1 MAENVNHPSHYTSG
15 GIECIEAIKASLGN
29 KGFSDYC
36 KGNVIKYVWR
46 YRLKNGIE
54 DLEKA
59 KVYLNWLIEAEKE
72 IVPKPDNPANIK
84 DNEKITLDPITIYN
98 VKNGE
103 IKKVTLENKK
113 DLKDYLR
120 ELAEYNFCPFSKCI
134 HLTDEIDCSSCL
146 LDWLNNKIK

>member
-1 MAENVNHPSHYTSG
+1 MSENVNHPSHYTSG

-29 KGFSDYC
+29 KGFADYC

-72 IVPKPDNPANIK
+72 IVPKPDHPVDIK
-84 DNEKITLDPITIYN
+84 GNEKLHQEPITIYN
-98 VKNGE
+98 VRNGE
-103 IKKVTLENKK
+103 IKKVTVENKRE
-113 DLKDYLR
+113 LKDYL
-120 ELAEYNFCPFSKCI
+120 EEYNFCPHSKCI
-134 HLTDEIDCSSCL
+134 HLADEIDCSSCL
-146 LDWLNNKIK
+146 IEWLNNKIK